1 MSTSTTSPRFHVWVR
16 RRLQPEGLAIRFEVA
31 EGKGILRVARPGVLI
46 DPPARPTGLEER
58 LTSAQLRAS
67 RFLHVWEGGRQGHS
81 LTQLEEA
88 ALDRLPVDQW
98 VALTPSADSTLH
110 YLLLPDIA
118 PEVEEE
124 VGDEPTSPNRMLANL
139 RQDLSSAAAG
149 EDELIEA
156 ASGTDEVPFDTLP
169 DDEEEEQA
177 PAPARKS
184 AAAREVSFPPPAM
197 PVTRPTTTVPPPV
210 RPPAP
215 RAEEDVLQPAIRLGP
230 SPEDD
235 TSPATPL
242 VRHLR
247 RQVGRQ
253 GARILELEEEVRRLR
268 AVITGG

>member
-1 MSTSTTSPRFHVWVR
+1 M
-16 RRLQPEGLAIRFEVA
+16 AIRFEVT

-81 LTQLEEA
+81 LAQLEESG
-88 ALDRLPVDQW
+88 LERLPVDLW
-98 VALTPSADSTLH
+98 VALAPSADSTLH
-110 YLLLPDIA
+110 YLLLPDVA
-118 PEVEEE
+118 PEVDEE
-124 VGDEPTSPNRMLANL
+124 VGDAPTSPNRMLANL
-139 RQDLSSAAAG
+139 RQDLASAVAA

-156 ASGTDEVPFDTLP
+156 VSGTDEVPFDTLP
-169 DDEEEEQA
+169 DDEEDE
-177 PAPARKS
+177 PAPVRRG
-184 AAAREVSFPPPAM
+184 AREVVFPPSAP
-197 PVTRPTTTVPPPV
+197 PSPRPTGTAPPVPPV

-215 RAEEDVLQPAIRLGP
+215 RVEEDVLSPAIRLGP

-235 TSPATPL
+235 ASPATPL